1 MAKDDKGTKDMRQ
14 PDKRKSP
21 PGKAPGKGP
30 FGQELDKM
38 TKPMP
43 PKKKSRKRPPAGPPK
58 GM

>member
-1 MAKDDKGTKDMRQ
+1 MPKGGTCPNCGYKA
-14 PDKRKSP
+14 PG
-21 PGKAPGKGP
+21 GKAPGKGP